1 MEATGF
7 VFQRSYYEALRG
19 LDDASRLAVLDAI
32 TDYAFTGKEPE
43 NLQPLPL
50 ACFTLIRPTIDSSLS
65 RYAACV
71 ANGKRGGRP
80 KKPKENQAEN
90 QSKTK
95 MVKPKQN
102 LNKDKNKDMDTLP
115 LTGGKVIQSEEY
127 VF

>member
-1 MEATGF
+1 MEVTGF

-19 LDDASRLAVLDAI
+19 LDDESRLAVLDAM

-80 KKPKENQAEN
+80 RKNQSEKPKEKN
-90 QSKTK
+90 
-95 MVKPKQN
+95 KQKN
-102 LNKDKNKDMDTLP
+102 HDKEKEIEKDMDTLP

-127 VF
+127 AF

>member
-50 ACFTLIRPTIDSSLS
+50 ACFTLIRPTIDSSLT

-80 KKPKENQAEN
+80 KKPKENQ
-90 QSKTK
+90 SKTK

-102 LNKDKNKDMDTLP
+102 LNKDKDNDMDTLP

-127 VF
+127 AF

>member
-19 LDDASRLAVLDAI
+19 LDDASRLSVLDAI

-80 KKPKENQAEN
+80 KKPKENQT
-90 QSKTK
+90 KTK

-102 LNKDKNKDMDTLP
+102 LNKDKDKDMDTFP
-115 LTGGKVIQSEEY
+115 PYQGGKVIHSDIAE
-127 VF
+127 F